1 VRNSHEIFYAGDSL
15 DRPLA
20 LLADFD
26 IDIEY
31 APQALSPGYC
41 HGWHVCRFCRSK
53 SRLLPWMA
61 CMPVLQEQKP
71 VIAMDGMYAGFAGA
85 FFCGAKMP
93 WKRVRLTLGF
103 GTRAESSLS
112 IET

>member
-1 VRNSHEIFYAGDSL
+1 
-15 DRPLA
+15 
-20 LLADFD
+20 
-26 IDIEY
+26 
-31 APQALSPGYC
+31 
-41 HGWHVCRFCRSK
+41 
-53 SRLLPWMA
+53 MA